1 MLPLLRATNGHR
13 ATMLMPQ
20 GLDATHGG
28 ELFPVNESFDFGE
41 RTKHRL
47 PTVVLIGHGVTRFF
61 ESPDQNASMF
71 SIS

>member
-28 ELFPVNESFDFGE
+28 ELFPVNESE

-47 PTVVLIGHGVTRFF
+47 PTVILIGHGVTRFF